1 MDFLINFCSFIKA
14 GTYGSEGTIM
24 PESLNLSSE
33 KLERHGAYLLEDGQ
47 NIFIWIGRQVSPQ
60 LCIDLLD
67 VRSYEEIRAG
77 KVYNI

>member
-1 MDFLINFCSFIKA
+1 
-14 GTYGSEGTIM
+14 M

-77 KVYNI
+77 KVYNILNYNEDISYINVLFRI

>member
-1 MDFLINFCSFIKA
+1 MKV
-14 GTYGSEGTIM
+14 GTYGPEGIIMSE
-24 PESLNLSSE
+24 PLNLSSE

-60 LCIDLLD
+60 LCMDLLD

-77 KVYNI
+77 KVYNIQIFIHNN